1 MLPLQGEENR
11 GVKVEDRGGEAER
24 LSWEVKLESEG
35 LPQAKDWEKRRLV
48 DSGYRGLY
56 GLRVC
61 ESIHLFTPLFSGD
74 PPSLGLC

>member
-1 MLPLQGEENR
+1 MLPLQCEENR
-11 GVKVEDRGGEAER
+11 GVKVEDRDGEAER

-35 LPQAKDWEKRRLV
+35 LPQAKDWEKRRI

-61 ESIHLFTPLFSGD
+61 ESIHLFTPLFSGY

>member
-48 DSGYRGLY
+48 DSGYFMG
-56 GLRVC
+56 
-61 ESIHLFTPLFSGD
+61 
-74 PPSLGLC
+74 